1 MDERVKELIE
11 TDISRT
17 FPTHPLF
24 AKVKS
29 VAVKESSS
37 STEVQQEEAP
47 FVSSLRRIL
56 LAISVVCDDIPYC
69 QGMNLLAGFL
79 LVVIMEEETVFWTL
93 AAILQFTFPPHY
105 FDETLSGARID
116 AELFSQFAK
125 EDFPE
130 LVTRLESFD
139 EHILSISLSWFM
151 NMFINT
157 LPMSTVV
164 RVWDVILIEGDKAL
178 MRIALALLALNNDYL
193 LSIEDDSDMA
203 TMFR

>member
-1 MDERVKELIE
+1 M
-11 TDISRT
+11 S
-17 FPTHPLF
+17 
-24 AKVKS
+24 A
-29 VAVKESSS
+29 
-37 STEVQQEEAP
+37 
-47 FVSSLRRIL
+47 LRRIL

-116 AELFSQFAK
+116 AVVVVAIDYMQELFSQFAK
-125 EDFPE
+125 ENFPE